1 MVVLCPE
8 LGSSLELFA
17 NKKRSKRASISMSE
31 KSDVDAVSQDAIPSL
46 SDSRRSSRS
55 EHAQDPENSSRL
67 NKAISH
73 ACEKCRQRRSKC
85 DGQKPC
91 ERCKMRGTHCIYKAR
106 LRQTKAQL
114 KAEIAALRQ
123 RQRVLDQLFSDLI
136 RPERREEL
144 IAYIRDSKFLEDGFE
159 LDNLGRRLS
168 RSGTDM
174 AESASTFSRKSV
186 PSTCGTHPQTRAR
199 VGSPERIAD
208 EHRLNQCNIGKDETQ
223 LWILKPSC
231 KLLQSTLRSDF
242 DTEST
247 PQPKARTRPENPNF
261 RQILEWQQGIYE
273 TGQLLTELDL
283 DSAMTWTDIT
293 SDTEFIRH
301 LLALYFCW
309 EYPNFTPISKE
320 HFLRDFQDT
329 RQQYCSP
336 MLVNALLALGC
347 HLSDRPLAA
356 ADNNSIGNTFL
367 NESRRILFSTPDH
380 HQVTTIQS
388 LVIMSLREARCGRFL
403 ESKYY
408 AEHAMQLAIEMGLHN
423 VREEDC
429 ALEPDV
435 RTKTFWGTF
444 TLNHAWAMVKG
455 ELPHCLPALHRPP
468 MPVISTD
475 FETSSWAPYA
485 DGDVYFEPHKQLSN
499 VRSLYQYF
507 CKLNETVH
515 ESLHLLYSPAQSLT
529 AANLLQ
535 NYHLYLD
542 WYDQMPEVMRLGHN
556 STPAAIFIHL
566 YYHLSVLLLFRPF
579 LRVRLLGSG
588 ILPLEICFQA
598 ADAMQRLVGSYSK
611 LYTLRRTPAFMPFFS
626 FASATICLATSTM
639 VMELDHGK
647 VSVSP
652 TPDVNESL
660 RLSIAHLEEM
670 APYHSFA
677 EQAPH
682 ILRYLSR
689 RWSLEV
695 DVKARKG
702 PLLNARL
709 NIMLEHTLGGT
720 GLEDAIGT
728 EGTGTK
734 VHSFGG
740 IGNFS
745 ALLGLQQESVL
756 RDGFDLAGAGFSLL

>member
-1 MVVLCPE
+1 
-8 LGSSLELFA
+8 
-17 NKKRSKRASISMSE
+17 MSE

-46 SDSRRSSRS
+46 SGSRRSSRS

-106 LRQTKAQL
+106 LRQTTAQL

-223 LWILKPSC
+223 LWIPKPSC
-231 KLLQSTLRSDF
+231 KLLQSTY
-242 DTEST
+242 ST
-247 PQPKARTRPENPNF
+247 PQPKARTRPEDPNF

-380 HQVTTIQS
+380 HQV
-388 LVIMSLREARCGRFL
+388 
-403 ESKYY
+403 
-408 AEHAMQLAIEMGLHN
+408 
-423 VREEDC
+423 
-429 ALEPDV
+429 
-435 RTKTFWGTF
+435 
-444 TLNHAWAMVKG
+444 
-455 ELPHCLPALHRPP
+455 
-468 MPVISTD
+468 
-475 FETSSWAPYA
+475 
-485 DGDVYFEPHKQLSN
+485 
-499 VRSLYQYF
+499 
-507 CKLNETVH
+507 
-515 ESLHLLYSPAQSLT
+515 
-529 AANLLQ
+529 
-535 NYHLYLD
+535 
-542 WYDQMPEVMRLGHN
+542 
-556 STPAAIFIHL
+556 
-566 YYHLSVLLLFRPF
+566 LLF
-579 LRVRLLGSG
+579 
-588 ILPLEICFQA
+588 
-598 ADAMQRLVGSYSK
+598 
-611 LYTLRRTPAFMPFFS
+611 
-626 FASATICLATSTM
+626 
-639 VMELDHGK
+639 
-647 VSVSP
+647 
-652 TPDVNESL
+652 SL
-660 RLSIAHLEEM
+660 
-670 APYHSFA
+670 
-677 EQAPH
+677 
-682 ILRYLSR
+682 
-689 RWSLEV
+689 
-695 DVKARKG
+695 
-702 PLLNARL
+702 
-709 NIMLEHTLGGT
+709 
-720 GLEDAIGT
+720 
-728 EGTGTK
+728 
-734 VHSFGG
+734 
-740 IGNFS
+740 
-745 ALLGLQQESVL
+745 
-756 RDGFDLAGAGFSLL
+756 